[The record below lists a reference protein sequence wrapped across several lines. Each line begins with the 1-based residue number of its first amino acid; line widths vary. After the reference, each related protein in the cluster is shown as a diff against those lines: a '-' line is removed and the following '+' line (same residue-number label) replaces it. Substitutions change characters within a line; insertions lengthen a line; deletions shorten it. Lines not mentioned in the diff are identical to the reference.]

1 MQIALLVWLSF
12 RSKIERCLLMLES
25 VNQQLN
31 LKNVMKTDFDL
42 SAYWMPYTGNRQFK
56 QDPRIIT
63 GADGV
68 WFTDSNGRKVLDG
81 HSGLW
86 TSGLGHARP
95 EITKAV
101 SEQVATL
108 DFCPPFQFGHPKA
121 FELATK
127 IASLMPE
134 GLNHVFFTNSGS
146 ESADTSLKM
155 ARAYWQL
162 KGETKKTRFIG
173 RQKGYHGVN
182 FGGVAV
188 GGIPANKHLFGEV
201 LETDHLSHTMLP
213 ENVFSRGMPETGAH
227 LAQELER
234 FVELYGAETIAAV
247 IVEPMGGSA
256 GVLPPPT
263 GYLKRLR
270 ELCDK
275 HRILLIFDEVIT
287 GFGRCGAMTGSDAF
301 GVVPDILNV
310 AKQLTNGV
318 IPMGA
323 VIASSEIHNT
333 FMETAGPDYLLEFAH
348 GYTYSAHPVA
358 CAAGLAALDVLV
370 DEQLPQR
377 VAQEAPYFEDLLH
390 EQLSE
395 KPFVTDVRN
404 YGFAGAITLEAAGD
418 EPLKRPFELAMA
430 MWEQGVLVRYGG
442 DTIQMA
448 PHFVMQRP
456 ELERLVGTLSDC
468 LDRLV

>member
-1 MQIALLVWLSF
+1 
-12 RSKIERCLLMLES
+12 MLES
-25 VNQQLN
+25 MNKQLK

-68 WFTDSNGRKVLDG
+68 WFTDSDGRKVLDG

-448 PHFVMQRP
+448 PHFVIQRP
-456 ELERLVGTLSDC
+456 ELARLVGTLSDC

>member
-1 MQIALLVWLSF
+1 M
-12 RSKIERCLLMLES
+12 
-25 VNQQLN
+25 NQQLN

-68 WFTDSNGRKVLDG
+68 WFTDSDGRKVLDG

-468 LDRLV
+468 LDRLA

>member
-25 VNQQLN
+25 MNKQLK

-68 WFTDSNGRKVLDG
+68 WVTDSDGRKVLDG

-121 FELATK
+121 FELASK

-468 LDRLV
+468 LDRLA